1 MVEALPPG
9 AEELLLV
16 RMARGGDREAFT
28 MLVGRRQQ
36 GVRRF
41 LLYLCRDRDV
51 ADDLAQQAFLR
62 LWTSLGQLRDV
73 DAFNGWFKQILVSV
87 WRDELRRR
95 KIDFVANEDRHES
108 VDPSHHPVPGLR
120 LDLDAALAQLS
131 PQVQLCV
138 VLAYNEGHSHGDIA
152 ELLQLPLGTVKS
164 HVTRGA
170 ARLKQ
175 LLEVYRE

>member
-1 MVEALPPG
+1 M
-9 AEELLLV
+9 LV
-16 RMARGGDREAFT
+16 RLAQDGDREAFT

-41 LLYLCRDRDV
+41 LLYLCRDRDL
-51 ADDLAQQAFLR
+51 ADDLAQQAFLK
-62 LWTSLGQLRDV
+62 LWSSLGQLRDV

-95 KIDFVANEDRHES
+95 KIDFVRSGDMHDS
-108 VDPSHHPVPGLR
+108 VHPIHHPAPGLR
-120 LDLDAALAQLS
+120 LDLNAALAQLS
-131 PQVQLCV
+131 PQVRLCV

-164 HVTRGA
+164 NVTRGA